1 MRRSD
6 LPGMTTPARWL
17 ILLAALL
24 SFSWQSVV
32 AATHW
37 HNPSESART
46 VIVKQDGHG
55 QPAQRGAPS
64 DSPASCPIC
73 RELAHAS
80 HYLPPAPI
88 VFDAP
93 GPAISPVVSAS
104 SNLSALPRRWQGW
117 RSRAPPLLL
126 QA

>member
-1 MRRSD
+1 
-6 LPGMTTPARWL
+6 
-17 ILLAALL
+17 LLA
-24 SFSWQSVV
+24 FSWQSVV
-32 AATHW
+32 AETHF
-37 HNPSESART
+37 HSPSESVSGS

-55 QPAQRGAPS
+55 QPAQRSAPS

-73 RELAHAS
+73 RALAHVS
-80 HYLPPAPI
+80 HYLPPTPI

-93 GPAISPVVSAS
+93 GPAISPIVSAAVTVS
-104 SNLSALPRRWQGW
+104 VLPKRWHGW